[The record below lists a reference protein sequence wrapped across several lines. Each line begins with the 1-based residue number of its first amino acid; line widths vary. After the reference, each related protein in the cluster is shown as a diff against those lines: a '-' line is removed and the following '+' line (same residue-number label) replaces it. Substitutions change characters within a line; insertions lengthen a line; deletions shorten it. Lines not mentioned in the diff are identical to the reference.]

1 MADFVPP
8 LPSVSPSA
16 CAEALPQ
23 HTVAVRRTCV
33 EQIAALV
40 LSSQEYT
47 DTWAH
52 FFHRPIPRAEDLSAE
67 RSEQIWSEIREL
79 AAKIRQALSSKKA
92 ARISD
97 QKLESQPELVLQMLT
112 RQNHRS
118 LLQIG
123 YALGYN
129 PSFPRDWPLER
140 KCQSLLSL
148 MVASPRSL
156 IRCVSPLSGILS
168 FPRTILS
175 PSLTQLVV
183 IGQGIRVF
191 PFLDLCTSLQHLQV
205 AYNELSC
212 LPPGIQELRNLRTLD
227 LSGNRLEEVS
237 FQTGCSPA
245 LESLILQGNRL
256 LRFPDIVGCTA
267 LTKLDVSENAIHEIP
282 EWIEYLQGLQEV
294 QANRCGLEQLP
305 KGMGLLS
312 NLRIV
317 GLACNRLRSLPP
329 RLHWPLVQTVD
340 LSLNEFREVSAE
352 VGQLPLLDR
361 LDLSYNMHLLELPP
375 FFSRTLRTLVVDI
388 TQRELLEEDLVALTD
403 AMASLTIEVF
413 GVEESTKV
421 SV

>member
-1 MADFVPP
+1 MSDFVLP
-8 LPSVSPSA
+8 LSSVSPFA

-23 HTVAVRRTCV
+23 HAVAARRTCV

-40 LSSQEYT
+40 LSSPEYT
-47 DTWAH
+47 DTWSQ
-52 FFHRPIPRAEDLSAE
+52 FFSCPIPRAEELSAE
-67 RSEQIWSEIREL
+67 RSEQIWLEIREL
-79 AAKIRQALSSKKA
+79 AAKIRQALSPKKA

-97 QKLESQPELVLQMLT
+97 QKLESQPELVLQMLA
-112 RQNHRS
+112 RRNQRS

-123 YALGYN
+123 FALGYDA
-129 PSFPRDWPLER
+129 SFPRDWPLER
-140 KCQSLLSL
+140 KCQRLLSL
-148 MVASPRSL
+148 MAASPRSL
-156 IRCVSPLSGILS
+156 VHCVSPLSGILS

-191 PFLDLCTSLQHLQV
+191 PSLDRCASLQHLQV

-212 LPPGIQELRNLRTLD
+212 LPLGIQELHNLRTLD

-237 FQTGCSPA
+237 FQMGRFPA

-256 LRFPDIVGCTA
+256 SRFPDIGGCTT

-282 EWIEYLQGLQEV
+282 EWIEHLQGLQEV

-317 GLACNRLRSLPP
+317 GLACNRLRALPAQI
-329 RLHWPLVQTVD
+329 HWPLVQTVD

-352 VGQLPLLDR
+352 VGQLPSLDR
-361 LDLSYNMHLLELPP
+361 LDVSYNIHLLELPP
-375 FFSRTLRTLVVDI
+375 SFSRTLRTLVIDT
-388 TQRELLEEDLVALTD
+388 TQREVLEEDLAALTE
-403 AMASLTIEVF
+403 AMAGLTIEVF
-413 GVEESTKV
+413 ETEEHSKV

>member
-1 MADFVPP
+1 MADFVSPP
-8 LPSVSPSA
+8 STVSPSA
-16 CAEALPQ
+16 YVETFPQ
-23 HTVAVRRTCV
+23 QTAAVRHESV
-33 EQIAALV
+33 KQIATLV

-52 FFHRPIPRAEDLSAE
+52 FFPRPIPRADELSSE

-97 QKLESQPELVLQMLT
+97 QKLESRPELVLQMLT
-112 RQNHRS
+112 RRNHRS

-129 PSFPRDWPLER
+129 ASFPRDWPLER

-148 MVASPRSL
+148 MAASPRSL
-156 IRCVSPLSGILS
+156 IRCVSPLIGILS

-183 IGQGIRVF
+183 IGQRIRVF
-191 PFLDLCTSLQHLQV
+191 PSLDRCTSLQYLQA

-212 LPPGIQELRNLRTLD
+212 LPLGIQELRNLRTLD

-237 FQTGCSPA
+237 FQTGCFPI

-256 LRFPDIVGCTA
+256 QRFPDIGGCTA
-267 LTKLDVSENAIHEIP
+267 LIKLDVSENAIHEIP
-282 EWIEYLQGLQEV
+282 EWITLLQGLQDF

-312 NLRIV
+312 NLRTV
-317 GLACNRLRSLPP
+317 GLACNRLRALPAQV
-329 RLHWPLVQTVD
+329 HWPLVQTVD
-340 LSLNEFREVSAE
+340 LSLNEFSEVSAE
-352 VGQLPLLDR
+352 VGQLPSLDR
-361 LDLSYNMHLLELPP
+361 LDLSYNIHLLDLPP
-375 FFSRTLRTLVVDI
+375 SFSRTLRTLVVDT
-388 TQRELLEEDLVALTD
+388 TQREVLEEDLAALTD
-403 AMASLTIEVF
+403 AMAGLTIEVF
-413 GVEESTKV
+413 GAEESTKV